1 MDLITKVV
9 GDTWPILLVIAAIVG
24 IGITGIILWNRHRRK
39 AQSVTVKD
47 STVVTPRSSTSRM
60 MHAIVFDNG
69 VARELNIPVDLIQ
82 SNSRPLF
89 PREMANKKIILLELI
104 PESESTPLI
113 EAVVSIPETESKG
126 NGKKDELNFLEVLG
140 QKTGSHKPDTEAE
153 SEAVVVAPKLKRGK
167 RKNAK
172 RVKAKV

>member
-47 STVVTPRSSTSRM
+47 STVVTPQSSTSRM

-69 VARELNIPVDLIQ
+69 VARELNIPIDLIQ

-113 EAVVSIPETESKG
+113 EAAVSIPETESKG
-126 NGKKDELNFLEVLG
+126 NGKKDGLDFLEVLG
-140 QKTGSHKPDTEAE
+140 QKPAIHNSGGATPVLDSD
-153 SEAVVVAPKLKRGK
+153 SRPKLKRGK

>member
-9 GDTWPILLVIAAIVG
+9 GDSWPILLVIAAIVG

-113 EAVVSIPETESKG
+113 EAAVSIPETESKG
-126 NGKKDELNFLEVLG
+126 NGKKDGLAFLGVLG
-140 QKTGSHKPDTEAE
+140 QKTDSHNPDTEAK
-153 SEAVVVAPKLKRGK
+153 AVVAAAKPKRGK